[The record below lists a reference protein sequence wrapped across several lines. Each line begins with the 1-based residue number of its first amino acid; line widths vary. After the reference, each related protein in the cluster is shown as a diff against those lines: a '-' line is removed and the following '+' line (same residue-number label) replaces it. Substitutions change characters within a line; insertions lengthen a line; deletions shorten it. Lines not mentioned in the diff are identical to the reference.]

1 VGLKN
6 KNKDM
11 ENRLTINLFVDKRGK
26 VSRRNFTIQADS
38 YDKKT
43 IELEVSKKLELNENK
58 WTIETSEELEY
69 VEKERVIFW
78 KAKLKE
84 SK

>member
-1 VGLKN
+1 MKN
-6 KNKDM
+6 
-11 ENRLTINLFVDKRGK
+11 RYTINLFIDKKGN
-26 VSRRNFTIQADS
+26 VSRKNFTIQSDS

-43 IELEVSKKLELNENK
+43 IELEVSNKLDLNENK

-84 SK
+84 VK